1 MLLQICLKHRG
12 PWDLEIF
19 WGPPCFGAVGW
30 LCVWNL
36 GAVFFRVFV
45 ASNMSIF
52 FDGSPGIARILLEE
66 FHEILQYHV
75 FKCGLVAL
83 LIPCRFMI
91 PVFWDL
97 SSHKIPSHPATVL
110 PRFLSM
116 TSASFAN
123 KSQSISGKS
132 QLLTPTVGRAAPPAP
147 AKSASQVPPAKLQLV
162 PW

>member
-1 MLLQICLKHRG
+1 MYTHIYTLDENDCAVLLQICLKHRG

-36 GAVFFRVFV
+36 GAVFFVSSLLPTCHF
-45 ASNMSIF
+45 F

-97 SSHKIPSHPATVL
+97 SSHKIPSHPATVQEVL
-110 PRFLSM
+110 EHDIRLVR
-116 TSASFAN
+116 
-123 KSQSISGKS
+123 Q
-132 QLLTPTVGRAAPPAP
+132 
-147 AKSASQVPPAKLQLV
+147 QVPKHLGKITIADTYGGARCPTSSG
-162 PW
+162 